1 MRRVLAALLLSL
13 GTSAALVAQCPPTTV
28 PHTPA
33 NGLVTSETRI
43 AFGWNPAGSDV
54 TGYDLFLSQSGGTPS
69 VICRNSPSPNCSATL
84 PVARYEW
91 FVRSY
96 PPHCLSGTESAH
108 STLEIVCC
116 TAPVAPTTL
125 TPSGGAGTAA

>member
-54 TGYDLFLSQSGGTPS
+54 TGYDLFLSQSGGAPPVISRNTPS
-69 VICRNSPSPNCSATL
+69 PHRSPTPPGARLPWVCRPH
-84 PVARYEW
+84 
-91 FVRSY
+91 
-96 PPHCLSGTESAH
+96 PP
-108 STLEIVCC
+108 
-116 TAPVAPTTL
+116 P
-125 TPSGGAGTAA
+125 